1 MKKVLSNFGVY
12 KKEAI
17 LAPLCKLLEAS
28 LELLIPIIVSNI
40 IDNGI
45 ANSDKGYII
54 RMVLIM
60 VLCGFVGLGFSIL
73 GQYFSA
79 KCAVGF
85 ATKLRGD
92 LFRKLQSLSFSEI
105 DTLGTSS
112 MITRMTSDVNQVQ
125 TGINLSL
132 RLLLRSP
139 FVVFG
144 AAIMG
149 TILAP
154 SISYV
159 YWIAIPVLSVVIFG
173 IIFITMP
180 LHKQTQES
188 LDNVLGDTRENLAGT
203 RVVRAF
209 TMEEDEIINY
219 SKKVKK
225 LEKNQNKASNISNL
239 MNPLT
244 YIIIN
249 VAIVLLIY
257 LGAIRVNV
265 GDLTQ
270 GQVIAL
276 YNYMSQI
283 LVELIKLANLIITIA
298 KAIAC
303 AKRIEKVL
311 DIDTILKQG
320 NDDFINDNYIQYNHV
335 TLTYKGASEPSLE
348 DINFTVKHGETIGII
363 GSTGSGKSSVV
374 HLLPR
379 FYEATEGEVLL
390 DGRDITSY
398 DIDEL
403 RNRIGIVMQ
412 KAVLFEGTI
421 RDNIKWGKKDA
432 TDEEILKAC
441 EISQSM
447 DIINKK
453 EKGIDSC
460 VEQNGRNFSGGQK
473 QRLSIARALVRKPE
487 ILILDDSSS
496 ALDYATDAALRKAI
510 KSLDYNPTVFIVSQR
525 TASIQNA
532 DKILVLDD
540 GKMVGFDTH
549 ENLLKNCETYKEI
562 YYSQFKKGGSNNEK

>member
-1 MKKVLSNFGVY
+1 MKKVMSYFKVY

-28 LELLIPIIVSNI
+28 LELLIPILVSNI
-40 IDNGI
+40 IDHGI

-54 RMVLIM
+54 RMVIIM

-73 GQYFSA
+73 GQFFSA
-79 KCAVGF
+79 KCAIGF
-85 ATKLRGD
+85 SSKLRSD
-92 LFRKLQSLSFSEI
+92 LFKKLQSLSFSEI
-105 DTLGTSS
+105 DNLGTSS

-149 TILAP
+149 TVLAP
-154 SISYV
+154 NISYI
-159 YWIAIPVLSVVIFG
+159 YWIAIPVLSIVIFG

-180 LHKQTQES
+180 LHKHTQED

-209 TMEEDEIINY
+209 TMESDEIKNY
-219 SKKVKK
+219 KLKTKK
-225 LEKNQNKASNISNL
+225 LERSQNNASNISNL

-249 VAIVLLIY
+249 IAIVLLIY
-257 LGAIRVNV
+257 LGGLKVDI

-283 LVELIKLANLIITIA
+283 LIELIKLANLIITIA

-303 AKRIEKVL
+303 AKRIEKVI
-311 DIDTILKQG
+311 DIDTTVNIA
-320 NDDFINDNYIQYNHV
+320 DDKKINDNYIEYNHV

-348 DINFTVKHGETIGII
+348 DINFSVKKGETIGII
-363 GSTGSGKSSVV
+363 GSTGSGKSSIV
-374 HLLPR
+374 HLIPR
-379 FYEATEGEVLL
+379 FYEATCGQVILN
-390 DGRDITSY
+390 GKDITSY
-398 DIDEL
+398 DVEEL
-403 RNRIGIVMQ
+403 RSRVGIVMQ

-421 RDNIKWGKKDA
+421 KENIKWGKKDA

-453 EKGIDSC
+453 EKGINSF
-460 VEQNGRNFSGGQK
+460 VEQSGRNLSGGQR

-496 ALDYATDAALRKAI
+496 ALDYATDAALRKSI
-510 KSLDYNPTVFIVSQR
+510 KSLDYHPTVFIVSQR

-540 GKMVGFDTH
+540 GKMMGFDTH
-549 ENLLKNCETYKEI
+549 DNLLKNCQVYQEI
-562 YYSQFKKGGSNNEK
+562 YYSQFKKGGNN